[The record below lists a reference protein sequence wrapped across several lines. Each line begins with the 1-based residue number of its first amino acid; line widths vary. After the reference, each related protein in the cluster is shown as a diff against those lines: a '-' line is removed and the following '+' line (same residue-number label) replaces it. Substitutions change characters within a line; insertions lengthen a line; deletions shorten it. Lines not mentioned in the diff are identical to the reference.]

1 MSNDT
6 DAVSSELKEKGHAGR
21 QGWIKT
27 ATRVFQALRIAVNN
41 ELENLEDALYSC
53 FDCLAPGGRLAVIS
67 FHSLEDR
74 IVKQTFLNLVNCGG
88 RQNPDQHEANNHHF
102 KENVSEVEVSEDGEM
117 WFKDRVH
124 GKYGTILTKRPI
136 TPSLKE
142 ETFNPRCRSAK
153 LRVLQKPSTT
163 R

>member
-1 MSNDT
+1 M
-6 DAVSSELKEKGHAGR
+6 
-21 QGWIKT
+21 KT
-27 ATRVFQALRIAVNN
+27 ATRVFQSLRIAVNN
-41 ELENLEDALYSC
+41 ELENLEAALYSC
-53 FDCLAPGGRLAVIS
+53 FDCLVPGGCLADIS

-74 IVKQTFLNLVNCGG
+74 IVKQTFLNLVNRGS
-88 RQNPDQHEANNHHF
+88 QPNENQHEDDNHNY
-102 KENVSEVEVSEDGEM
+102 KENISEVDVHGDGET

-142 ETFNPRCRSAK
+142 EAFNPRCRSAK
-153 LRVLQKPSTT
+153 LRVLQKPSSP

>member
-1 MSNDT
+1 M
-6 DAVSSELKEKGHAGR
+6 
-21 QGWIKT
+21 KT

-41 ELENLEDALYSC
+41 ELENLEAALYSC

-74 IVKQTFLNLVNCGG
+74 IVKQTFLNLVNCSS
-88 RQNPDQHEANNHHF
+88 QPNDNQHEDDNHHY
-102 KENVSEVEVSEDGEM
+102 KENISEVDVTGDGET

-124 GKYGTILTKRPI
+124 GKCGTILTKRPI

-142 ETFNPRCRSAK
+142 EAFNPRCRSAK
-153 LRVLQKPSTT
+153 LRVLQKPNA